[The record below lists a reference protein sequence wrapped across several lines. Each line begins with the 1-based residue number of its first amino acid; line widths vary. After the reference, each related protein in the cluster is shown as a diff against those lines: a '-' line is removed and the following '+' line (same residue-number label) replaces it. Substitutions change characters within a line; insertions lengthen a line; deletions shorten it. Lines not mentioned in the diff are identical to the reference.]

1 MCSLS
6 TSNAQPQSSA
16 GSGRS
21 GQNFI
26 TGAAILGVAG
36 VLVKIISACF
46 KIPLTN
52 IVGSDA
58 MLYFTNAYTI
68 YTALINISAA
78 GLSVAVAKCI
88 SEYVAL
94 GRYRDVKSVTRAA
107 NLTFVIIGLICSV
120 VFFVFAED
128 ISLLISGTT
137 KSAPA
142 CMAMAPAIL
151 FVSVQSVYKGYAQGY
166 SDMTSSAIGNIL
178 EVVIKLIFGLGGA
191 YLLLNMGFDMPIV
204 MAGAVG
210 GVSFGSFVSMSY
222 LIISKKVMKR
232 RYDRLYP
239 TTELTPAQAPFL
251 SVMKKFIWIA
261 FPITIGSLASNLGS
275 TVDLAIVQRRL
286 LELPGATTKMVEE
299 WYGAYSSMAYTVFQM
314 PYTIILSIGISVLP
328 AVSAAFA
335 VKHQERLQTTVNT
348 AVKLCSLVAMP
359 CAFGMMALSGPI
371 LDLLFSDEKGIA
383 IATPLLAY
391 LGAAFFFMCCA
402 AIFSPLLQAV
412 GRASIPVINTA
423 IAIGVKILCN
433 YILVAI
439 PEIGI
444 NGAAISNIVL
454 YVVLFAL
461 NLIALRRITKVRTD
475 IKSVYIK
482 PLIGG
487 ALCGL
492 TAWCVYAL
500 LGDRL
505 GNSIAT
511 VVAIGLAAI
520 VYFAFILFSKTI
532 KKDDVEF
539 LPKAKKIEKILE
551 KRNWIG

>member
-1 MCSLS
+1 M
-6 TSNAQPQSSA
+6 
-16 GSGRS
+16 RS

-94 GRYRDVKSVTRAA
+94 GRYRDIKSVTRAA

-120 VFFVFAED
+120 VFFVFAEE

-142 CMAMAPAIL
+142 CQAMAPAIL
-151 FVSVQSVYKGYAQGY
+151 FVSVQSVFKGYAQGY
-166 SDMTSSAIGNIL
+166 SNMTTSAVGNII
-178 EVVIKLIFGLGGA
+178 EVLIKLVFGLGGA

-210 GVSFGSFVSMSY
+210 GVTFGSFVSMLY
-222 LIISKKVMKR
+222 LMISKKVLQR
-232 RYDRLYP
+232 RYDRIYP
-239 TTELTPAQAPFL
+239 IVEQTPPEASFL

-261 FPITIGSLASNLGS
+261 FPITVGSLASNLGS
-275 TVDLAIVQRRL
+275 TVDLAIVQRRM
-286 LELPGATTKMVEE
+286 LELPGATTEMVEH

-314 PYTIILSIGISVLP
+314 PYTIIISIGVSVLP

-335 VKHQERLQTTVNT
+335 LKQQGRLQTTVNT
-348 AVKLCSLVAMP
+348 AIKLCSLVAMP
-359 CAFGMMALSGPI
+359 CSFGMLALSGPI

-391 LGAAFFFMCCA
+391 LGVAFFFMCCA
-402 AIFSPLLQAV
+402 AIFAPLLQAV
-412 GRASIPVINTA
+412 GRASIPVINTGIA
-423 IAIGVKILCN
+423 IAIKIICN
-433 YILVAI
+433 YFLVAT
-439 PEIGI
+439 PGVGI

-454 YVVLFAL
+454 YGVLFAL
-461 NLIALRRITKVRTD
+461 NLIALRCITKTRSDV
-475 IKSVYIK
+475 KSVYIK

-492 TAWCVYAL
+492 TAWGVYAL
-500 LGDRL
+500 LSL
-505 GNSIAT
+505 VISNSLAT
-511 VVAIGLAAI
+511 IVAIGLAAI
-520 VYFAFILFSKTI
+520 VYVFFILFSKTI
-532 KKDDVEF
+532 KKEDIEF

>member
-1 MCSLS
+1 M
-6 TSNAQPQSSA
+6 
-16 GSGRS
+16 RS

-94 GRYRDVKSVTRAA
+94 GRYRDVKNVTRAA

-120 VFFVFAED
+120 VFFVFADE

-142 CMAMAPAIL
+142 CQAMAPAIL
-151 FVSVQSVYKGYAQGY
+151 FVSVQSVFKGYAQGY
-166 SDMTSSAIGNIL
+166 SNMTTSAIGNII
-178 EVVIKLIFGLGGA
+178 EVLIKLVFGLGGA

-210 GVSFGSFVSMSY
+210 GVTFGSFVSMLY
-222 LIISKKVMKR
+222 LMISKKVLQR
-232 RYDRLYP
+232 RYDRIYP
-239 TTELTPAQAPFL
+239 IVEQTPSEAPFL

-261 FPITIGSLASNLGS
+261 FPITVGSLASNLGS
-275 TVDLAIVQRRL
+275 TVDLAIVQRRM
-286 LELPGATTKMVEE
+286 LELPGATTEMVEL

-314 PYTIILSIGISVLP
+314 PYTIIISIGVSVLP

-335 VKHQERLQTTVNT
+335 LKQQGRLQTTVNT
-348 AVKLCSLVAMP
+348 AIKLCSLVAMP
-359 CAFGMMALSGPI
+359 CALGMLALSGPI

-391 LGAAFFFMCCA
+391 LGVAFFFMCCA
-402 AIFSPLLQAV
+402 AIFAPLLQAV
-412 GRASIPVINTA
+412 GRASIPVINTG
-423 IAIGVKILCN
+423 IAIVIKIICN
-433 YILVAI
+433 YFLVAT
-439 PEIGI
+439 PGIGI
-444 NGAAISNIVL
+444 NGAAISNVVL
-454 YVVLFAL
+454 YMVLFVL
-461 NLIALRRITKVRTD
+461 NLIALRRITNTRAD

-487 ALCGL
+487 VLCGL
-492 TAWCVYAL
+492 TAWGVYAL
-500 LGDRL
+500 LSQVIS
-505 GNSIAT
+505 NSLAT

-520 VYFAFILFSKTI
+520 VYVFFILFSKTI
-532 KKDDVEF
+532 KKEDVEF

>member
-1 MCSLS
+1 M
-6 TSNAQPQSSA
+6 SNPENISS
-16 GSGRS
+16 GKRG

-26 TGAAILGVAG
+26 TGAAILGIAG
-36 VLVKIISACF
+36 VLVKVISACF

-94 GRYRDVKSVTRAA
+94 GRYRDVKNVTRAA
-107 NLTFVIIGLICSV
+107 NLTFVFVGLICSV
-120 VFFVFAED
+120 VFFVFAEE

-142 CMAMAPAIL
+142 CQAMAPAIL
-151 FVSVQSVYKGYAQGY
+151 FVSVQSVFKGYAQGY
-166 SDMTSSAIGNIL
+166 SNMTPSAIGNVL

-210 GVSFGSFVSMSY
+210 GVTFGSFVSMMY
-222 LIISKKVMKR
+222 LMISKKVMKR
-232 RYDRLYP
+232 RYDRIYP
-239 TTELTPAQAPFL
+239 IGEQTPPEAPFA
-251 SVMKKFIWIA
+251 SIMKKFIWIA
-261 FPITIGSLASNLGS
+261 FPITVGALASNLGS

-286 LELPGATTKMVEE
+286 LELPGATTDMVER

-335 VKHQERLQTTVNT
+335 LKQQNRLQATVNT
-348 AVKLCSLVAMP
+348 AVKLCSMVAMP
-359 CAFGMMALSGPI
+359 CAFGMMSLSGPI
-371 LDLLFSDEKGIA
+371 LDLLFSDENGIM
-383 IATPLLAY
+383 IATPLLGY
-391 LGAAFFFMCCA
+391 LGVAFFFMCCA
-402 AIFSPLLQAV
+402 AIFAPLLQAV
-412 GRASIPVINTA
+412 GHASAPVINTG
-423 IAIGVKILCN
+423 IAIVVKIICN
-433 YILVAI
+433 YFLVAT
-439 PEIGI
+439 PGIGI

-454 YVVLFAL
+454 YAVLFTL
-461 NLIALRRITKVRTD
+461 NLVALRRITKTRTD

-492 TAWCVYAL
+492 TAWGAHAL
-500 LGDRL
+500 LSKAIN
-505 GNSIAT
+505 NSLAT
-511 VVAIGLAAI
+511 VAAIGLAAI
-520 VYFAFILFSKTI
+520 VYVLFILISKTI
-532 KKDDVEF
+532 KKDDIEF

>member
-1 MCSLS
+1 MSNQENTSLRE
-6 TSNAQPQSSA
+6 PSS
-16 GSGRS
+16 SGRS

-78 GLSVAVAKCI
+78 GLSVAVAKCV

-94 GRYRDVKSVTRAA
+94 GRYRDVKNVTRAA

-120 VFFVFAED
+120 VFFVFAEE

-142 CMAMAPAIL
+142 CQAMAPAIL
-151 FVSVQSVYKGYAQGY
+151 FVSVQSVFKGYAQGY
-166 SDMTSSAIGNIL
+166 SNMTPSAIGNIL

-210 GVSFGSFVSMSY
+210 GVTLGSFISMLY
-222 LIISKKVMKR
+222 LMISKKVLQR
-232 RYDRLYP
+232 RYARIYP
-239 TTELTPAQAPFL
+239 IVEQTPAEAPFF

-261 FPITIGSLASNLGS
+261 FPITVGALASNLGS
-275 TVDLAIVQRRL
+275 TVDLAIVQRRM
-286 LELPGATTKMVEE
+286 LELPGATTEMVEQ

-314 PYTIILSIGISVLP
+314 PYTIIISIGVSVLP

-335 VKHQERLQTTVNT
+335 LKQQNRLQTTVNT

-359 CAFGMMALSGPI
+359 CAFGMAALSGPI

-383 IATPLLAY
+383 IATPLLGY
-391 LGAAFFFMCCA
+391 LGVAFFFMCCA
-402 AIFSPLLQAV
+402 AIFAPLLQAV
-412 GRASIPVINTA
+412 GHASVPVINTGIA
-423 IAIGVKILCN
+423 IAVKIVCN
-433 YILVAI
+433 YFLVAT
-439 PEIGI
+439 PGIGI

-454 YVVLFAL
+454 YAVLFTL
-461 NLIALRRITKVRTD
+461 NLIALRRITNTRSD

-487 ALCGL
+487 AMCGL
-492 TAWCVYAL
+492 TAWVVYAL
-500 LGDRL
+500 LSKL
-505 GNSIAT
+505 INNSLAT
-511 VVAIGLAAI
+511 VAAIGLAAI
-520 VYFAFILFSKTI
+520 VYVLFILFSKTI
-532 KKDDVEF
+532 KKEDIEF

>member
-1 MCSLS
+1 MSNQENTSLRE
-6 TSNAQPQSSA
+6 PSSA
-16 GSGRS
+16 GRS

-94 GRYRDVKSVTRAA
+94 GRYRDVKNVTRAA

-120 VFFVFAED
+120 VFFVFAEE

-142 CMAMAPAIL
+142 CQAMAPAIL
-151 FVSVQSVYKGYAQGY
+151 FVSVQSVFKGYAQGY
-166 SDMTSSAIGNIL
+166 SNMTPSAIGNIL

-210 GVSFGSFVSMSY
+210 GVTLGSFISMLY
-222 LIISKKVMKR
+222 LMISKKVLQR
-232 RYDRLYP
+232 RYARIYP
-239 TTELTPAQAPFL
+239 IVEQTPTEAPFL
-251 SVMKKFIWIA
+251 SVMKKFVWIA
-261 FPITIGSLASNLGS
+261 FPITVGALASNLGS
-275 TVDLAIVQRRL
+275 TVDLAIVQRRM
-286 LELPGATTKMVEE
+286 LELPGATTEMVEQ

-314 PYTIILSIGISVLP
+314 PYTIIISIGVSVLP

-335 VKHQERLQTTVNT
+335 LKQQSRLQTTVNT

-359 CAFGMMALSGPI
+359 CAFGMLALSGPI

-383 IATPLLAY
+383 IATPLLGY
-391 LGAAFFFMCCA
+391 LGVAFFFMCCA
-402 AIFSPLLQAV
+402 AIFAPLLQAV
-412 GRASIPVINTA
+412 GHASVPVINTGIA
-423 IAIGVKILCN
+423 IAVKIVCN
-433 YILVAI
+433 YFLVAT
-439 PEIGI
+439 PGIGI
-444 NGAAISNIVL
+444 HGAAISNIVL
-454 YVVLFAL
+454 YAVLFTL
-461 NLIALRRITKVRTD
+461 NLIALRRITKTRSD

-492 TAWCVYAL
+492 TAWVVYTL
-500 LGDRL
+500 LSNL
-505 GNSIAT
+505 ISNSLAT
-511 VVAIGLAAI
+511 VVAIGLAAV
-520 VYFAFILFSKTI
+520 VYVLFILFSRTI
-532 KKDDVEF
+532 KREDVEF
-539 LPKAKKIEKILE
+539 LPKAKKIKKILE